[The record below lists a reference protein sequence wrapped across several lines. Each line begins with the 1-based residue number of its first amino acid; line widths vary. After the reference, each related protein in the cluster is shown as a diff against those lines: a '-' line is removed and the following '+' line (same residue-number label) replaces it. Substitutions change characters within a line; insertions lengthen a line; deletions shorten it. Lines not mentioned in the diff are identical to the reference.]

1 MEKVVRDGKVAI
13 VLSAGYGAGWGSWNY
28 GVHEVIMFHPKIVQM
43 VEDGREMDITEE
55 WLEKELGLEGVC
67 LYTGG
72 REGLYIEWVP
82 EGTRFRI
89 DEYDG
94 AERIITIDDL
104 NMVA

>member
-1 MEKVVRDGKVAI
+1 MEKVVKDGKVA
-13 VLSAGYGAGWGSWNY
+13 VLFSRGYGAGWGSWNY
-28 GVHEVIMFHPKIVQM
+28 GVHDVIMFHPKIVQM

-55 WLEKELGLEGVC
+55 WLEKELGLKDV
-67 LYTGG
+67 YTGG

-82 EGTRFRI
+82 EGIRFRI

-104 NMVA
+104 DMVA

>member
-1 MEKVVRDGKVAI
+1 MEKVVRDGKVA
-13 VLSAGYGAGWGSWNY
+13 VLLSRGYGAGWGSWNY

-55 WLEKELGLEGVC
+55 WLEKELGLEEVF
-67 LYTGG
+67 TGG
-72 REGLYIEWVP
+72 RDGLYIKWVP

-94 AERIITIDDL
+94 AETIITDEDL
-104 NMVA
+104 DMVA

>member
-1 MEKVVRDGKVAI
+1 MEKVVRDGKVA
-13 VLSAGYGAGWGSWNY
+13 VLFSRGYGAGWGSWNY

-43 VEDGREMDITEE
+43 VEDGRKMDITEE
-55 WLEKELGLEGVC
+55 WLEKELGLEGV
-67 LYTGG
+67 YTGG

-82 EGTRFRI
+82 EGTKFRI

-94 AERIITIDDL
+94 AESIITEDDL

>member
-28 GVHEVIMFHPKIVQM
+28 GVHDVIMFHPKIIQM
-43 VEDGREMDITEE
+43 VEEGREMDITEE
-55 WLEKELGLEGVC
+55 WLEKELGLEGV
-67 LYTGG
+67 YTGG

-82 EGTRFRI
+82 EGTKFRI

-94 AERIITIDDL
+94 AETIITDEDL
-104 NMVA
+104 DMVA

>member
-1 MEKVVRDGKVAI
+1 MEKVVRDGKVA
-13 VLSAGYGAGWGSWNY
+13 VLFSRGYGAGWGSWNY
-28 GVHEVIMFHPKIVQM
+28 GVHDVIMFHPKIVQM

-55 WLEKELGLEGVC
+55 WLKSELGLEEVF
-67 LYTGG
+67 TGG
-72 REGLYIEWVP
+72 RDGLYIKWVP

-94 AERIITIDDL
+94 AETIITDEDL

>member
-55 WLEKELGLEGVC
+55 WLEKELGLEGV
-67 LYTGG
+67 YTGG

-82 EGTRFRI
+82 EGTKFRI

-104 NMVA
+104 DMVA

>member
-13 VLSAGYGAGWGSWNY
+13 VLSRGYGSGWGSWNY
-28 GVHEVIMFHPKIVQM
+28 GVHDVIMFHPKIVQM
-43 VEDGREMDITEE
+43 VEEGREMDITEE
-55 WLEKELGLEGVC
+55 WLKSELGLEEVF
-67 LYTGG
+67 TGG
-72 REGLYIEWVP
+72 RDGLYIKWVP

-94 AERIITIDDL
+94 AETIITDEDL

>member
-1 MEKVVRDGKVAI
+1 MEKVIRDGKVAV

-43 VEDGREMDITEE
+43 VEEGREMELTEE
-55 WLEKELGLEGVC
+55 WLEKELGLKDV
-67 LYTGG
+67 YTGG

-82 EGTRFRI
+82 EGTKFRI

-104 NMVA
+104 DMVA

>member
-1 MEKVVRDGKVAI
+1 MEKVVRDGKVAV

-55 WLEKELGLEGVC
+55 WLKKELGLTDVFV
-67 LYTGG
+67 YTGG
-72 REGLYIEWVP
+72 REGLYIKWVP

-94 AERIITIDDL
+94 AESIITEDDL

>member
-55 WLEKELGLEGVC
+55 WLKSELGLEGV
-67 LYTGG
+67 YAGG
-72 REGLYIEWVP
+72 REGLYIKWVP
-82 EGTRFRI
+82 EGTKFRL

-94 AERIITIDDL
+94 AESITTDEDL